1 MNKIIIF
8 TDLDGTL
15 LNEESFT
22 FRQIITFIKNLLKF
36 DNFFIFFISS
46 KTKEEMINLRKKMNI
61 NVPLIY
67 ENGAGIYDLK
77 CCNLI
82 KEPLKKNIV
91 LARQKIKE
99 IKKKTNLFLGLKSN
113 IRFLDSMDIKEV
125 KRILGLPMDEI
136 QFATDRK
143 FSRLFLFNGR
153 DSILKNLKIQAM
165 ENDLSINKGGRV
177 YSISDNFT
185 KADAFKFVKKKIK
198 KKYPHSSFIGLGDSE
213 NDLMLLESVDYAC
226 IVKNKNKKLNL
237 NKKTNFI
244 FRSKYEAPFG
254 WREIIKKV
262 MKLKIGRKIV

>member
-15 LNEESFT
+15 LNEESFS
-22 FRQIITFIKNLLKF
+22 FKQIITFIKNLLKL
-36 DNFFIFFISS
+36 DNLFIFFISS

-77 CCNLI
+77 FCNLI

-91 LARQKIKE
+91 LAKQKIKE
-99 IKKKTNLFLGLKSN
+99 IKKKTNLFRGLKSSV
-113 IRFLDSMDIKEV
+113 RFLDSMDIKEI
-125 KRILGLPMDEI
+125 KTILGLPSDEI
-136 QFATDRK
+136 QFAIDRK
-143 FSRLFLFNGR
+143 FSRLFLFNGD
-153 DSILKNLKIQAM
+153 DSFLKNLKIQAS
-165 ENDLSINKGGRV
+165 ENSLSINKGGRV

-185 KADAFKFVKKKIK
+185 KADAFKFVKNKIK
-198 KKYPHSSFIGLGDSE
+198 KNYPHSSFIGLGDSE
-213 NDLMLLESVDYAC
+213 NDKKLLEAVDFAC
-226 IVKNKNKKLNL
+226 IIKNKNKKLNL

-262 MKLKIGRKIV
+262 MKLKIGEKIV

>member
-15 LNEESFT
+15 LNEENFSFK
-22 FRQIITFIKNLLKF
+22 QIITFIKNLLKL

-77 CCNLI
+77 FCNLI

-91 LARQKIKE
+91 LAKQKIIE
-99 IKKKTNLFLGLKSN
+99 IKKKTNLFLGLKSS
-113 IRFLDSMDIKEV
+113 IRFLDSMDFKEV
-125 KRILGLPMDEI
+125 KMILGLPTDEI
-136 QFATDRK
+136 QFAIDRK
-143 FSRLFLFNGR
+143 FSRLFLFDGVESN
-153 DSILKNLKIQAM
+153 LKNQAL
-165 ENDLSINKGGRV
+165 EHGLSINKGGRV

-198 KKYPHSSFIGLGDSE
+198 KNYPHSSFIGIGDSE
-213 NDLMLLESVDYAC
+213 NDKKLLEAVDFAC
-226 IVKNKNKKLNL
+226 IIKNKNKKLNL

-262 MKLKIGRKIV
+262 MKLKIGEKIV

>member
-15 LNEESFT
+15 LNEENFSFK
-22 FRQIITFIKNLLKF
+22 QIITFIKNLLKL

-77 CCNLI
+77 FCNLI

-91 LARQKIKE
+91 LAKQKIKE
-99 IKKKTNLFLGLKSN
+99 IKKKTNLFRGLKSSV
-113 IRFLDSMDIKEV
+113 RFLDSMDIKEV
-125 KRILGLPMDEI
+125 KIILGLPSDEI
-136 QFATDRK
+136 EFAIERK
-143 FSRLFLFNGR
+143 FSRLFLFNGD
-153 DSILKNLKIQAM
+153 DSFLKNLKIQAS
-165 ENDLSINKGGRV
+165 ENSLSINKGGRV

-185 KADAFKFVKKKIK
+185 KADAFKFVKNKIK
-198 KKYPHSSFIGLGDSE
+198 KNYPHSSFIGLGDSE
-213 NDLMLLESVDYAC
+213 NDKKLLEAVDFAC
-226 IVKNKNKKLNL
+226 IIKNKNKKLNL

-262 MKLKIGRKIV
+262 MKLKIGEKIV

>member
-15 LNEESFT
+15 LNEKTFT

-91 LARQKIKE
+91 LARQKIEE
-99 IKKKTNLFLGLKSN
+99 IKKKKQ
-113 IRFLDSMDIKEV
+113 I
-125 KRILGLPMDEI
+125 
-136 QFATDRK
+136 
-143 FSRLFLFNGR
+143 FSL
-153 DSILKNLKIQAM
+153 A
-165 ENDLSINKGGRV
+165 
-177 YSISDNFT
+177 
-185 KADAFKFVKKKIK
+185 
-198 KKYPHSSFIGLGDSE
+198 
-213 NDLMLLESVDYAC
+213 
-226 IVKNKNKKLNL
+226 
-237 NKKTNFI
+237 
-244 FRSKYEAPFG
+244 
-254 WREIIKKV
+254 
-262 MKLKIGRKIV
+262 